1 MGQLPDTDAG
11 QVKGWAGELD
21 ALHAKVAWRF
31 GRPEPRRRVLAY
43 LQGLLS
49 QVDRKNSWHLAEH
62 AGELT
67 PDGMQ
72 RLLNQ
77 AGWDADAVRDELRS
91 YVAEHLSDPRAVLVV
106 DETGFCKKGAKSV
119 GVARQYTGTAGRI
132 ENCQVGVFLAYAS
145 PVGRAGRPGALPA
158 PLLDRRPRPSRRGGR
173 ARPGHLPHQ
182 APTRPGHARAR
193 GGG

>member
-1 MGQLPDTDAG
+1 MGQVPDTDAG

-21 ALHAKVAWRF
+21 ALHARVAWRF
-31 GRPEPRRRVLAY
+31 ARPEPRRRALAY

-49 QVDRKNSWHLAEH
+49 QVDRKNGWQLAEH

-91 YVAEHLSDPRAVLVV
+91 YVVEHLGDPRAVLVV

-119 GVARQYTGTAGRI
+119 GVARQDTGTAGRI

-145 PVGRAGRPGALPA
+145 PAGMRWSTGRCTCPAAGPTTRPVS
-158 PLLDRRPRPSRRGGR
+158 PRP
-173 ARPGHLPHQ
+173 AC
-182 APTRPGHARAR
+182 PTRSPSTPSPSSPRPCSSAR
-193 GGG
+193 